1 MFYTE
6 TLGFSITYESNFY
19 LFYIYLII
27 KPSKIQYLEGFYVLD
42 FSLKD
47 IFT

>member
-19 LFYIYLII
+19 LFLHIPNNKTL
-27 KPSKIQYLEGFYVLD
+27 
-42 FSLKD
+42 
-47 IFT
+47 